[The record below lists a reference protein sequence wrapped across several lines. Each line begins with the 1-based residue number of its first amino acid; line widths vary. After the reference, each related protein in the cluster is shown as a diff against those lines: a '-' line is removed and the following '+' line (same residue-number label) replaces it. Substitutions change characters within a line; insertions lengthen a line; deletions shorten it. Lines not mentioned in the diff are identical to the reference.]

1 MKWFSIFFA
10 DVCLHCSHYKPYY
23 FENTLEL
30 STCSKFNHQYADM
43 CRMDETK
50 CGKKANHFIKKQ
62 SEQEK
67 ETDKKIEDP
76 LINNINYKQ

>member
-10 DVCLHCSHYKPYY
+10 DVCLQCGHYKPYY
-23 FENTLEL
+23 YENTLEL
-30 STCSKFNHQYADM
+30 STCSKFNQYADM

-50 CGKKANHFIKKQ
+50 CGKKAKHFIKKD
-62 SEQEK
+62 
-67 ETDKKIEDP
+67 TNNDTNKKIEDP